1 MEKIE
6 NKRVAVQILEDTNQS
21 LKRKY
26 IKKQLDFKR
35 VCKGHPI
42 EEPNNF
48 LEQMILDIKKSLEE
62 KKSQE
67 AAE

>member
-1 MEKIE
+1 M
-6 NKRVAVQILEDTNQS
+6 
-21 LKRKY
+21 
-26 IKKQLDFKR
+26 
-35 VCKGHPI
+35 CKGHPI

-67 AAE
+67 AAEQALHPPTSSPVHRPVNVLEDGPHRVP